1 VKELFKLVSIFN
13 LKINSLKAR
22 VARELS
28 DADIYLCEV
37 IMENVL
43 RDLEPAEIAALLS
56 VSFQPYMIVLY
67 NILFVLLGLR
77 KSIQN

>member
-1 VKELFKLVSIFN
+1 MNFGN
-13 LKINSLKAR
+13 QINFLIKKTHFYQAR

-56 VSFQPYMIVLY
+56 VKKNSNNHSESKNKNFL
-67 NILFVLLGLR
+67 NIFFL
-77 KSIQN
+77 NE